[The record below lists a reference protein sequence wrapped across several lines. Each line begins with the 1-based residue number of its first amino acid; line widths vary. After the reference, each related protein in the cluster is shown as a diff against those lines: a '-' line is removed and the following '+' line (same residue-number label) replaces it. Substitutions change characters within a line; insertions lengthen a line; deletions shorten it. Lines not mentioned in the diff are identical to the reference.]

1 MNKEEY
7 IRQLKE
13 KLKRLPKEDFERAV
27 EYYEEYFADAG
38 KENEAKAIEDL
49 GSPQEAADQ
58 IIRDMALEYS
68 KEPVK
73 NVRSGMNAIWVALLA
88 LFAMPAALPLLLA
101 GAVLVIAAA
110 VTAWAFLLALLLA
123 GICGVIAGPLTI
135 ICGFTVLTKSVPVF
149 LTCLGIGLMSA
160 GIGAAFT
167 YGMYLLSRSFMKWT
181 LRSIARMIRKGDK
194 KNA

>member
-58 IIRDMALEYS
+58 IIREMALEYS

-135 ICGFTVLTKSVPVF
+135 ICGFTVLTKSVD
-149 LTCLGIGLMSA
+149 
-160 GIGAAFT
+160 
-167 YGMYLLSRSFMKWT
+167 
-181 LRSIARMIRKGDK
+181 RKSVV
-194 KNA
+194 